1 MKKFNFHKTYEE
13 RAEALRT
20 FKANDMDSRAECF
33 DMLQEIIVDQGVG
46 TRQVLEDLKLDDL
59 VNDAAF
65 LNLSI
70 TEAIHEILDRVPS
83 KDVRAYAATF
93 KADDIALENKMAQD
107 NLQSDLSS
115 ILQKA
120 GIKASIEPR
129 ISEDGKVTLYAYTRK
144 QMYRWEEKLEAM
156 GFKVHAYPEQGAF
169 LVKFSMNPVKAQDA
183 EPDWSLENFET
194 LVEEGYISY
203 SEIEE
208 NYGAGLEGEERA
220 NYYQWG
226 QWDREEIALGEISDE
241 TKEYYIEEAK
251 QEYYANQVPEKA
263 NDAEIKK
270 LLNLFDLLWYYAV
283 DLKVID
289 LDDYATTQFPYE
301 NDVEEEF
308 GYFFDGTAKQ
318 KILDIIAIVSEEDIL
333 AFTKELLE
341 GSEHENIEYP
351 ATKST
356 AGKVFNL
363 KNMDK
368 AHDAERP
375 EKKIIEITEADED
388 RWEEIIRCF
397 DAFKNKLD
405 AQVREFLNDRDQ
417 QPEGAL
423 TLEDVEDVLYRYTVL
438 AGKHAFD
445 FEEKVEVE
453 EPEQEEVEAVEEEIP
468 AEEEEDELE
477 KLLSEE

>member
-13 RAEALRT
+13 RTEALRT

-46 TRQVLEDLKLDDL
+46 TRQVLEDLELDDL
-59 VNDAAF
+59 VNNAAF

-169 LVKFSMNPVKAQDA
+169 LVKFSINPVKAQ
-183 EPDWSLENFET
+183 
-194 LVEEGYISY
+194 
-203 SEIEE
+203 
-208 NYGAGLEGEERA
+208 
-220 NYYQWG
+220 
-226 QWDREEIALGEISDE
+226 
-241 TKEYYIEEAK
+241 
-251 QEYYANQVPEKA
+251 
-263 NDAEIKK
+263 
-270 LLNLFDLLWYYAV
+270 
-283 DLKVID
+283 
-289 LDDYATTQFPYE
+289 
-301 NDVEEEF
+301 
-308 GYFFDGTAKQ
+308 
-318 KILDIIAIVSEEDIL
+318 
-333 AFTKELLE
+333 
-341 GSEHENIEYP
+341 
-351 ATKST
+351 
-356 AGKVFNL
+356 
-363 KNMDK
+363 
-368 AHDAERP
+368 DAERP

-445 FEEKVEVE
+445 FEEDQVEEEVEVE

-468 AEEEEDELE
+468 AEKEEDELE